1 MKKKTVSLLMTMALT
16 AAMLAGCGSSN
27 AADTAATTDTTADA
41 EETTDAAADTAATD
55 FDTEE
60 DISVYSREDGSGTR
74 GAFTELMGIDKDG
87 TDMTYAKAEISNSTS
102 VVISTVAGNKNA
114 IGYISLGSLGNSVKG
129 VKVDGVDA
137 TVDNVKNGSYKIARP
152 FIIATKDEI
161 SDLAADFIK
170 FILSDDG
177 QAIVSEKYITIG
189 GNGAYTASGLSGKV
203 TLAGSTSVSPLMDEL
218 AAAYKKLNPD
228 VTVEIQQSGSGAGI
242 QSAIEGVC
250 DIGMSSRELK
260 DSEISAGLTPTVM
273 ALDGIAVIVNKDNSV
288 DTLSS
293 EQIQS
298 IYIGETTSWADVK

>member
-1 MKKKTVSLLMTMALT
+1 MKKRILTVLAAAALT
-16 AAMLAGCGSSN
+16 AATLVSCGKQN
-27 AADTAATTDTTADA
+27 NTIT
-41 EETTDAAADTAATD
+41 
-55 FDTEE
+55 
-60 DISVYSREDGSGTR
+60 VVSREDGSGTR

-87 TDMTYAKAEISNSTS
+87 TDRTYAKAEISNSTS

-114 IGYISLGSLGNSVKG
+114 IGYISLGSLNDSVKA
-129 VKVDGVDA
+129 VKVDNVEA
-137 TVDNVKNGSYKIARP
+137 TVVNVKNGSYKISRP
-152 FIIATKDEI
+152 FIIATKDGI

-177 QAIVSEKYITIG
+177 QAIVFEKYITIG

-218 AAAYKKLNPD
+218 AAAYKALNPD
-228 VTVEIQQSGSGAGI
+228 VTIEIQQSGSGAGI

-260 DSEISAGLTPTVM
+260 DSEKEAGLTPTVM
-273 ALDGIAVIVNKDNSV
+273 ALDGIAVIVNKDNSIG
-288 DTLSS
+288 TLSS

-298 IYIGETTSWADVK
+298 IYVGETTSWADVK

>member
-1 MKKKTVSLLMTMALT
+1 
-16 AAMLAGCGSSN
+16 
-27 AADTAATTDTTADA
+27 
-41 EETTDAAADTAATD
+41 
-55 FDTEE
+55 
-60 DISVYSREDGSGTR
+60 
-74 GAFTELMGIDKDG
+74 
-87 TDMTYAKAEISNSTS
+87 MTYAKAEISNSTS

-114 IGYISLGSLGNSVKG
+114 IGYISLGSLGDSVKA

>member
-1 MKKKTVSLLMTMALT
+1 MKKRILTVLAAAALT
-16 AAMLAGCGSSN
+16 AATLVSCGKQN
-27 AADTAATTDTTADA
+27 NTIT
-41 EETTDAAADTAATD
+41 
-55 FDTEE
+55 
-60 DISVYSREDGSGTR
+60 VVSREDGSGTR

-87 TDMTYAKAEISNSTS
+87 TDRTYAKAEISNSTS

-114 IGYISLGSLGNSVKG
+114 IGYISLGSLNDSVKA
-129 VKVDGVDA
+129 VKVDNVEA
-137 TVDNVKNGSYKIARP
+137 TVVNVKNGSYKISRP

-177 QAIVSEKYITIG
+177 QAIVSEKYITVG

-218 AAAYKKLNPD
+218 AAAYKALNPD
-228 VTVEIQQSGSGAGI
+228 VTIEIQQSGSGAGI

-260 DSEISAGLTPTVM
+260 DSEKEAGLTPTVM

-288 DTLSS
+288 DALSS

-298 IYIGETTSWADVK
+298 IYVGETTSWADVK

>member
-1 MKKKTVSLLMTMALT
+1 MKKRILTVLAAAALT
-16 AAMLAGCGSSN
+16 AATLVSCGKQN
-27 AADTAATTDTTADA
+27 NTIT
-41 EETTDAAADTAATD
+41 
-55 FDTEE
+55 
-60 DISVYSREDGSGTR
+60 VVSREDGSGTR

-87 TDMTYAKAEISNSTS
+87 TDRTYAKAEISNSTS

-114 IGYISLGSLGNSVKG
+114 IGYISLGSLNDSVKA
-129 VKVDGVDA
+129 VKVDNVEA
-137 TVDNVKNGSYKIARP
+137 TVVNVKNGSYKISRP

-218 AAAYKKLNPD
+218 AAAYKALNPD
-228 VTVEIQQSGSGAGI
+228 VTIEIQQSGSGAGI

-260 DSEISAGLTPTVM
+260 DSEKEAGLTPTVM

-288 DTLSS
+288 DALSS

-298 IYIGETTSWADVK
+298 IYIGETTSWVDVK

>member
-1 MKKKTVSLLMTMALT
+1 MKKRILTVLAAAALT
-16 AAMLAGCGSSN
+16 AATLVSCGKQN
-27 AADTAATTDTTADA
+27 NTIT
-41 EETTDAAADTAATD
+41 
-55 FDTEE
+55 
-60 DISVYSREDGSGTR
+60 VVSREDGSGTR

-87 TDMTYAKAEISNSTS
+87 TDRTYAKAEISNSTS
-102 VVISTVAGNKNA
+102 VVISTVVGNKNA
-114 IGYISLGSLGNSVKG
+114 IGYISLGSLNDSVKA
-129 VKVDGVDA
+129 VKVDNVEA
-137 TVDNVKNGSYKIARP
+137 TVVNVKNGSYKISRP

-218 AAAYKKLNPD
+218 AAAYKALNPD
-228 VTVEIQQSGSGAGI
+228 VTIEIQQSGSGAGI

-260 DSEISAGLTPTVM
+260 DSEKEAGLTPTVM

-288 DTLSS
+288 DALSS

>member
-1 MKKKTVSLLMTMALT
+1 MIMKKKLLT
-16 AAMLAGCGSSN
+16 ALI
-27 AADTAATTDTTADA
+27 AAALAATALVSCGKQNNTIT
-41 EETTDAAADTAATD
+41 
-55 FDTEE
+55 
-60 DISVYSREDGSGTR
+60 VVSREDGSGTR

-87 TDMTYAKAEISNSTS
+87 TDRTYAKAEISNSTS

-114 IGYISLGSLGNSVKG
+114 IGYISLGSLNDSVKA
-129 VKVDGVDA
+129 VKVDNVEA
-137 TVDNVKNGSYKIARP
+137 TVVNVKNGSYKISRP

-177 QAIVSEKYITIG
+177 QAIVSEKYITVG
-189 GNGAYTASGLSGKV
+189 GSGAYTASGLSGKV

-218 AAAYKKLNPD
+218 AAAYKALNPD
-228 VTVEIQQSGSGAGI
+228 VTIEIQQSGSGAGI

-260 DSEISAGLTPTVM
+260 DSEKEAGLTPTVM

-288 DTLSS
+288 DALSS

>member
-1 MKKKTVSLLMTMALT
+1 MKKKLLT
-16 AAMLAGCGSSN
+16 ALVAAALA
-27 AADTAATTDTTADA
+27 AATLVSCGKQNDTIT
-41 EETTDAAADTAATD
+41 
-55 FDTEE
+55 
-60 DISVYSREDGSGTR
+60 VVSREDGSGTR
-74 GAFTELMGIDKDG
+74 GAFTELMGIEKDG
-87 TDMTYAKAEISNSTS
+87 TDRTYAKAEISNSTS

-114 IGYISLGSLGNSVKG
+114 IGYISLGSLNDSVKA

-137 TVDNVKNGSYKIARP
+137 TVVNVKNGSYKISRP

-203 TLAGSTSVSPLMDEL
+203 TLAGSTSVAPLMDEL
-218 AAAYKKLNPD
+218 AAAYKALNPD
-228 VTVEIQQSGSGAGI
+228 VTIEIQQSGSGAGI
-242 QSAIEGVC
+242 QSAIECVC

-260 DSEISAGLTPTVM
+260 DSEKEAGLTPTVM

-288 DTLSS
+288 DALSS

-298 IYIGETTSWADVK
+298 IYIGETTSWVDVK

>member
-1 MKKKTVSLLMTMALT
+1 MKKKILTVLVT
-16 AAMLAGCGSSN
+16 AALA
-27 AADTAATTDTTADA
+27 AATLASCGKQNDTIT
-41 EETTDAAADTAATD
+41 
-55 FDTEE
+55 
-60 DISVYSREDGSGTR
+60 VVSREDGSGTR

-102 VVISTVAGNKNA
+102 VVISTVVGNKNA
-114 IGYISLGSLGNSVKG
+114 IGYISLGSLGNSVKA

>member
-1 MKKKTVSLLMTMALT
+1 MKKRILTVLAAAALT
-16 AAMLAGCGSSN
+16 AATLVSCGKQN
-27 AADTAATTDTTADA
+27 DTIT
-41 EETTDAAADTAATD
+41 
-55 FDTEE
+55 
-60 DISVYSREDGSGTR
+60 VVSREDGSGTR
-74 GAFTELMGIDKDG
+74 GAFTERMGIEKDG
-87 TDMTYAKAEISNSTS
+87 TDRTYAKAEISNSTS

-114 IGYISLGSLGNSVKG
+114 IGYISLGSLNDSVKA

-137 TVDNVKNGSYKIARP
+137 TVDNVKNGSYKISRP

-218 AAAYKKLNPD
+218 AAAYKALNPD
-228 VTVEIQQSGSGAGI
+228 VTIEIQQSGSGAGI

-260 DSEISAGLTPTVM
+260 DSKKEAGLTPTVM

-288 DTLSS
+288 DALSS

-298 IYIGETTSWADVK
+298 IYVGETTSWVDVK

>member
-1 MKKKTVSLLMTMALT
+1 MKKKLLT
-16 AAMLAGCGSSN
+16 ALIAAALA
-27 AADTAATTDTTADA
+27 AATLVSCGKQNNTIT
-41 EETTDAAADTAATD
+41 
-55 FDTEE
+55 
-60 DISVYSREDGSGTR
+60 VVSREDGSGTR

-87 TDMTYAKAEISNSTS
+87 TDRTYAKAEISNSTS

-114 IGYISLGSLGNSVKG
+114 IGYISLGSLNDSVKA
-129 VKVDGVDA
+129 VKVDNVEA
-137 TVDNVKNGSYKIARP
+137 TVVNVKNGSYKISRP

-218 AAAYKKLNPD
+218 AAAYKALNPD
-228 VTVEIQQSGSGAGI
+228 VTIEIQQSGSGAGI

-260 DSEISAGLTPTVM
+260 DSEKEAGLTPTVM
-273 ALDGIAVIVNKDNSV
+273 ALDGIAVIVNKENSV
-288 DTLSS
+288 DALSS

>member
-1 MKKKTVSLLMTMALT
+1 MKKKLLT
-16 AAMLAGCGSSN
+16 ALI
-27 AADTAATTDTTADA
+27 AAALAATALVSCGKQNNTIT
-41 EETTDAAADTAATD
+41 
-55 FDTEE
+55 
-60 DISVYSREDGSGTR
+60 VVSREDGSGTR

-87 TDMTYAKAEISNSTS
+87 TDRTYAKAEISNSTS

-114 IGYISLGSLGNSVKG
+114 IGYISLGSLNDSVKA
-129 VKVDGVDA
+129 VKVDNVEA
-137 TVDNVKNGSYKIARP
+137 TVDNVKNGSYKISRP

-218 AAAYKKLNPD
+218 AAAYKALNPD
-228 VTVEIQQSGSGAGI
+228 VVIEIQQSGSGAGI

-260 DSEISAGLTPTVM
+260 DSEKEAGLTPTVM
-273 ALDGIAVIVNKDNSV
+273 ALDGIAVIVNKENSV
-288 DTLSS
+288 DALSS

-298 IYIGETTSWADVK
+298 IYIGETTSWVDVK

>member
-1 MKKKTVSLLMTMALT
+1 MKKRILTVLAAAALT
-16 AAMLAGCGSSN
+16 AATLVSCGKQN
-27 AADTAATTDTTADA
+27 NTIT
-41 EETTDAAADTAATD
+41 
-55 FDTEE
+55 
-60 DISVYSREDGSGTR
+60 VVSREDGSGTR
-74 GAFTELMGIDKDG
+74 GAFTELMGIEKDG
-87 TDMTYAKAEISNSTS
+87 TDRTYAKAEISNSTS

-114 IGYISLGSLGNSVKG
+114 IGYISLGSLNDSVKA

-137 TVDNVKNGSYKIARP
+137 TVDNVKNGSYKISRP
-152 FIIATKDEI
+152 FIITTKDGI

-177 QAIVSEKYITIG
+177 QTIVSEKYITVG
-189 GNGAYTASGLSGKV
+189 GSGAYTASGISGKV

-218 AAAYKKLNPD
+218 AAAYKALNPD
-228 VTVEIQQSGSGAGI
+228 VTIEIQQSGSGAGI

-260 DSEISAGLTPTVM
+260 DSEKEAGLTPTVM

-288 DTLSS
+288 DALSS

-298 IYIGETTSWADVK
+298 IYVGETTSWADVK

>member
-1 MKKKTVSLLMTMALT
+1 MKKRILTVLAAAALT
-16 AAMLAGCGSSN
+16 AATLVSCGKQN
-27 AADTAATTDTTADA
+27 NTIT
-41 EETTDAAADTAATD
+41 
-55 FDTEE
+55 
-60 DISVYSREDGSGTR
+60 VVSREDGSGTR

-87 TDMTYAKAEISNSTS
+87 TDRTYAKAEISNSTS

-114 IGYISLGSLGNSVKG
+114 IGYISLGSLNDSVKAI
-129 VKVDGVDA
+129 KVDNVEA
-137 TVDNVKNGSYKIARP
+137 TVVNVKNGSYKISRP
-152 FIIATKDEI
+152 FIIATKDGI
-161 SDLAADFIK
+161 SNLAADFIK

-218 AAAYKKLNPD
+218 AAAYKALNPD
-228 VTVEIQQSGSGAGI
+228 VTIEIQQSGSGAGI

-260 DSEISAGLTPTVM
+260 DSEKEAGLTPTVM

-288 DTLSS
+288 DALSS

-298 IYIGETTSWADVK
+298 IYVGETTSWADVK

>member
-1 MKKKTVSLLMTMALT
+1 MKKKLLTALIAAALT
-16 AAMLAGCGSSN
+16 AATLVSCGKQN
-27 AADTAATTDTTADA
+27 DTIT
-41 EETTDAAADTAATD
+41 
-55 FDTEE
+55 
-60 DISVYSREDGSGTR
+60 VVSREDGSGTR
-74 GAFTELMGIDKDG
+74 GAFTELMGIEKDG
-87 TDMTYAKAEISNSTS
+87 TDRTYAKAEISNSTS

-114 IGYISLGSLGNSVKG
+114 IGYISLGSLNDSVKA
-129 VKVDGVDA
+129 VKVDNVEA
-137 TVDNVKNGSYKIARP
+137 TVDNVKNGSYKISRP

-218 AAAYKKLNPD
+218 AAAYKALNPD
-228 VTVEIQQSGSGAGI
+228 VTIEIQQSGSGAGI

-260 DSEISAGLTPTVM
+260 DSEKEAGLTPTVM

-288 DTLSS
+288 DALSS

>member
-1 MKKKTVSLLMTMALT
+1 MKKRILTVLAAAALT
-16 AAMLAGCGSSN
+16 AATLVSCGKQN
-27 AADTAATTDTTADA
+27 NTIT
-41 EETTDAAADTAATD
+41 
-55 FDTEE
+55 
-60 DISVYSREDGSGTR
+60 VVSREDGSGTR

-87 TDMTYAKAEISNSTS
+87 TDRTYAKAEISNSTS

-114 IGYISLGSLGNSVKG
+114 IGYISLGSLNDSVKA
-129 VKVDGVDA
+129 VKVDNVEA
-137 TVDNVKNGSYKIARP
+137 TVVNVKNGSYKISRP

-218 AAAYKKLNPD
+218 AAAYKALNPD
-228 VTVEIQQSGSGAGI
+228 VTIEIQQSGSGAGI

-260 DSEISAGLTPTVM
+260 DSEKEAGLTPTVM

-288 DTLSS
+288 DALSS

-298 IYIGETTSWADVK
+298 IYVGETTSWADVK

>member
-1 MKKKTVSLLMTMALT
+1 MKKKLLT
-16 AAMLAGCGSSN
+16 ALI
-27 AADTAATTDTTADA
+27 AAALAATALVSCGKQNDTIT
-41 EETTDAAADTAATD
+41 
-55 FDTEE
+55 
-60 DISVYSREDGSGTR
+60 VVSREDGSGTR

-87 TDMTYAKAEISNSTS
+87 TDRTYAKAEISNSTS

-114 IGYISLGSLGNSVKG
+114 IGYISLGSLNDSVKA
-129 VKVDGVDA
+129 VKIDGVDA
-137 TVDNVKNGSYKIARP
+137 TVDNVKNGSYKISRP
-152 FIIATKDEI
+152 FIITTKDGI

-177 QAIVSEKYITIG
+177 QAIVSEKYITVG
-189 GNGAYTASGLSGKV
+189 GSGAYTASGLSGKV

-218 AAAYKKLNPD
+218 AAAYKELNPD
-228 VTVEIQQSGSGAGI
+228 VTIEIQQSGSGAGI

-260 DSEISAGLTPTVM
+260 DSEKEAGLTPTVM
-273 ALDGIAVIVNKDNSV
+273 ALDGIAVIVNKDNGIG
-288 DTLSS
+288 TLSS

>member
-1 MKKKTVSLLMTMALT
+1 MKKRILTVLAAAALT
-16 AAMLAGCGSSN
+16 AATLVSCGKQN
-27 AADTAATTDTTADA
+27 DTIT
-41 EETTDAAADTAATD
+41 
-55 FDTEE
+55 
-60 DISVYSREDGSGTR
+60 VVSREDGSGTR

-87 TDMTYAKAEISNSTS
+87 TDRTYAKAEISNSTS

-114 IGYISLGSLGNSVKG
+114 IGYISLGSLNDSVKA
-129 VKVDGVDA
+129 VKVDNVEA
-137 TVDNVKNGSYKIARP
+137 TVVNVKNGSYKISRP

-170 FILSDDG
+170 FILSDNG

-218 AAAYKKLNPD
+218 AAAYKELNPD
-228 VTVEIQQSGSGAGI
+228 VVIEIQQSGSGAGI

-260 DSEISAGLTPTVM
+260 DSEKEAGLTPTVM

-288 DTLSS
+288 DALSS

>member
-1 MKKKTVSLLMTMALT
+1 MKKRILTVLAAAALT
-16 AAMLAGCGSSN
+16 AATLVSCGKQN
-27 AADTAATTDTTADA
+27 NTIT
-41 EETTDAAADTAATD
+41 
-55 FDTEE
+55 
-60 DISVYSREDGSGTR
+60 VVSREDGSGTR

-87 TDMTYAKAEISNSTS
+87 TDRTYAKAEISNSTS

-114 IGYISLGSLGNSVKG
+114 IGYISLGSLNDSVKA
-129 VKVDGVDA
+129 VKVDNVEA
-137 TVDNVKNGSYKIARP
+137 TVVNVKNGSYKISRP

-189 GNGAYTASGLSGKV
+189 GSGAYTASGLSGKV

-218 AAAYKKLNPD
+218 AAAYKALNPD
-228 VTVEIQQSGSGAGI
+228 VTIEIQQSGSGAGI

-260 DSEISAGLTPTVM
+260 DSEKEAGLTPTVM

-288 DTLSS
+288 DALSS

-298 IYIGETTSWADVK
+298 IYVGETTSWADVK